1 MKTVTETSEL
11 EREGE
16 PNPPKLPPASEPA
29 KAAPEAAK
37 ATATAP
43 RRVPWSWLLLLL
55 TLIAGGLGVWQL
67 VQTQRDAERRLAE
80 WRDVADQLEGR
91 LTALDRQLGS
101 ERERSRVIENKQ
113 AENQGTLRVMR
124 EELLGMTERAA
135 LLEDAVSRLT
145 AQREGADQVLRLSEI
160 EFLLSYAEQRLMLFS
175 DLQAAIKAMELAA
188 RSLDIIE
195 EPAFAPLKQTLA
207 AELEQ
212 LGQVPSDQRQQARRR
227 LSDLLLGLEALPPAP
242 ERQLADAAEQS
253 RWRQL
258 LDQLITVRR
267 LSDTQALLTPL
278 ERATRVAS
286 LRLQLGLALAALE
299 QRRSE
304 MLKDA
309 VKVAQQ
315 DYQALFDPKAPA
327 VVAGQSL
334 LDELELIEL
343 NAQLPS
349 IGTTLRE
356 LRAIRA
362 ARSVNAQAAA
372 AERDVPPAPIEVES
386 Q

>member
-11 EREGE
+11 EREVE
-16 PNPPKLPPASEPA
+16 SNPPKLPPAQEPAAEPA
-29 KAAPEAAK
+29 KAAPSL
-37 ATATAP
+37 P
-43 RRVPWSWLLLLL
+43 RRIPWGWLLLLL
-55 TLIAGGLGVWQL
+55 ALIAGGLGAWQL
-67 VQTQRDAERRLAE
+67 LQAQRDAERRLAE

-91 LTALDRQLGS
+91 ITALDRQLGS
-101 ERERSRVIENKQ
+101 ERERSRAIEGKQ
-113 AENQGTLRVMR
+113 SENQGNLRVMR

-145 AQREGADQVLRLSEI
+145 AQRESADQVLRLSEI

-175 DLQAAIKAMELAA
+175 DLQAAIKALDLAA
-188 RSLDIIE
+188 SSLGTIE

-212 LGQVPSDQRQQARRR
+212 LRQVPIDQRQQARRR
-227 LSDLLLGLEALPPAP
+227 LTDLLLGIDKLPPAR
-242 ERQLADAAEQS
+242 ERQLADQAEQS

-258 LDQLITVRR
+258 LGQLITVRR

-286 LRLQLGLALAALE
+286 LRLQLGLAVAALE

-304 MLKDA
+304 MLRDA

-315 DYQALFDPKAPA
+315 DYKALFDPEAPA

-334 LDELELIEL
+334 LDELEVIEL